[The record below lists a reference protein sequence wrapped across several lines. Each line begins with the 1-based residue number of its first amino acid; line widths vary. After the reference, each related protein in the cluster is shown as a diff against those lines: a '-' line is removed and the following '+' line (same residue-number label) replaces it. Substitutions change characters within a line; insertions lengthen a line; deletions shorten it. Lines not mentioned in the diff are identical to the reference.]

1 MQYEEVES
9 SNWLFGIV
17 GALIGSLI
25 GVALW
30 IGIYQTGYISSLGGI
45 VIVLGIIAGYTI
57 LGKRFDVKGVVICI
71 LLSAIMLFVAQYTA
85 VSVSIYREFQK
96 YGMDVPFK
104 DVFKNLF
111 SLLKGTDSMGGFY
124 EDLAWGYVI
133 VVISWVVLWKEKI
146 SKGN

>member
-30 IGIYQTGYISSLGGI
+30 IG
-45 VIVLGIIAGYTI
+45 
-57 LGKRFDVKGVVICI
+57 I